1 VGGVCQAATSSG
13 EAAVIDQSIIND
25 FEDALRGRGI
35 IPPPGGVIADGK
47 LRRVDAEGKNGR
59 SDAAYLLFDDHPVAG
74 GFENWK
80 DGRGWENWRFR
91 GNGNGKGHSA
101 AEEKKIRARWAA
113 ARKAREEEKRRDQ
126 EKAAAVARKE
136 WAAAKPA
143 PPDHPYLAKKKIGA
157 HDLRIDAS
165 MRLLIPMRDST
176 GDLWNMQRINQAG
189 EKRFM
194 SGGLTEGV
202 FFRVGPDPG
211 EIVVIAEGASTALS
225 IFEATELPVVA
236 AMSAGNLLAAGK
248 AIREKFP
255 KTTIIFFADNDQP
268 DANGVNVGVVKATE
282 AAKATG
288 GIVAMSPSVGDDA
301 NDLYVR
307 EGAEA
312 VKVAID
318 AARTAAASEPE
329 MGETDGQVPGDAPT
343 RSGISITKS
352 APLKTAQ
359 SFIKYQYQY
368 GGTRTL
374 HYNGG
379 LFYVWTGTHY
389 VRVAE
394 ERIKSELYMSL
405 SRGKIWVRKPLIFSE
420 EESDC
425 RGWVAYTFNPKRK
438 DVDEVL
444 AALKAAAYCTNAQSP
459 KWFGECDGSTYA
471 EEELIAFNNGVLHVP
486 TDTFLDHSPSFFNT
500 NAVPFDYNPNAGDPV
515 KWNKFLD
522 ALWDDDLESRD
533 TLQEIM
539 GLLLLPDT
547 KHQKIFG
554 IVGPKRAGKGVIA
567 RVIRGLLGLENI
579 AAPTLASLSTNF
591 GMSSLI
597 GKRAAIISDARLG
610 GRADQHTIAERLLS
624 ISGEDTIDIDRKFL
638 PVWTG
643 TLAVRFVILTNEVPR
658 IADMSGALPS
668 RLIFLELKESF
679 YGREDMG
686 LTAKLLNELPSIA
699 LWAIRGWKR
708 LQERGYF
715 RQPSSAQEI
724 AREMEDLSSPVGA
737 FVRECCVMGVGKEI
751 VKQQMFKAYQL
762 WSRDGGKTI
771 TATGATFGRDLL
783 SATHRKVTSR
793 QPRDAGERQRVY
805 AGITL
810 TDAWLTRVKAQER
823 LEELED
829 LRRVEKAEG
838 GRTW

>member
-1 VGGVCQAATSSG
+1 MIDTSVLAA
-13 EAAVIDQSIIND
+13 

-35 IPPPGGVIADGK
+35 IVPPGGIVADGIF
-47 LRRVDAEGKNGR
+47 RRIDAEGKNGKK
-59 SDAAYLLFDDHPVAG
+59 DAAYILFPDSPVAG

-80 DGRGWENWRFR
+80 DGRGWENWLFK
-91 GNGNGKGHSA
+91 GNGNGKGLSA
-101 AEEKKIRARWAA
+101 AEERQLRERWAA
-113 ARKAREEEKRRDQ
+113 ARKVREEEKRKNQ
-126 EKAAAVARKE
+126 EKAVGIARKD

-143 PPDHPYLAKKKIGA
+143 PPDHPYLANKKVKA
-157 HDLRIDAS
+157 HNLRVHADGRLLVPMRDVTGELWNLQRIDA
-165 MRLLIPMRDST
+165 T
-176 GDLWNMQRINQAG
+176 G
-189 EKRFM
+189 EKKFLP
-194 SGGLTEGV
+194 GGRTTGLSYSI
-202 FFRVGPDPG
+202 GPDPG
-211 EIVVIAEGASTALS
+211 EIVVIAEGASTAVS
-225 IFEATELPVVA
+225 IFEATEIPVAA
-236 AMSAGNLLAAGK
+236 AMSAGNLLAAGC
-248 AIREKFP
+248 AIRDKYP

-288 GIVAMSPSVGDDA
+288 GIVAMSPTVGDDA

-329 MGETDGQVPGDAPT
+329 MGETDDQKPGDAPT
-343 RSGISITKS
+343 QSGISITKS

-359 SFIKYQYQY
+359 SFIKNHYQH
-368 GGTRTL
+368 GGARTL

-405 SRGKIWVRKPLIFSE
+405 SGAKIWVRKPLIFSE

-425 RGWVAYTFNPKRK
+425 RGWVAHTFNPKRK

-459 KWFGECDGSTYA
+459 KWLGEYDGAIYA

-486 TDTFLDHSPSFFNT
+486 TDTFLNHSPLFFNT
-500 NAVPFDYNPNAGDPV
+500 NTVPFDYNPNAGDPV

-624 ISGEDTIDIDRKFL
+624 ISGEDAIDIDRKFL
-638 PVWTG
+638 TVWTG

-686 LTAKLLNELPSIA
+686 LTAKLLNELPAIA
-699 LWAIRGWKR
+699 LWAIQGWKR
-708 LQERGYF
+708 LQGRGF
-715 RQPSSAQEI
+715 FLQPSSAQEVI
-724 AREMEDLSSPVGA
+724 REMEDLSSPVGA

-751 VKQQMFKAYQL
+751 AKQQMFKAYQL

-771 TATGATFGRDLL
+771 TATDATFGRDLL
-783 SATHRKVTSR
+783 SATHRTVTSR
-793 QPRDAGERQRVY
+793 QPRGAGEGERQRVY

-810 TDAWLTRVKAQER
+810 TDAWLTRVTAQER